1 MKITLSQFLALAATA
16 NCAAINL
23 ETRATP
29 LDVKLTSLGNSKV
42 KAEITN
48 NGASSYNLFYKG
60 TFLDTEAPVDKFH
73 VSTSGSLSFYD
84 LLPDYEY

>member
-1 MKITLSQFLALAATA
+1 MKITLAQFLALAATA

-48 NGASSYNLFYKG
+48 NGDASYNLFYKG

-73 VSTSGSLSFYD
+73 VSTAGKSSSALLSLMT
-84 LLPDYEY
+84 